1 MVKVM
6 SANVP
11 NMSSK
16 ELLHEVLRRNCVRN
30 IAAETGLTSSMIYKW
45 MEEGESHRAN
55 PLERSAALM
64 RATADDR
71 VIQWL
76 CAQRDGFFVRNP
88 VVAASRAANA
98 SLAKLDLTQ
107 AEHTIQRNIGE
118 LELALVDA
126 LEKPDSW
133 SRVEKLGA
141 CWEVLKS
148 SGERL
153 VRTLKHGEFRRQLMA
168 WLLKFYPVYDAL
180 TPGGLV

>member
-1 MVKVM
+1 MK
-6 SANVP
+6 SY
-11 NMSSK
+11 
-16 ELLHEVLRRNCVRN
+16 EVLRQAFKKAGCKKV
-30 IAAETGLTSSMIYKW
+30 AAEMNLSLSLVHQWSRGSSGKSVARSPLDGTAQLQQITGDLGM
-45 MEEGESHRAN
+45 
-55 PLERSAALM
+55 
-64 RATADDR
+64 
-71 VIQWL
+71 VQWL
-76 CAQRDGFFVRNP
+76 CAQADGFFVPNP
-88 VVAASRAANA
+88 VASRAAKA
-98 SLAKLDLTQ
+98 SLAKLDLTL
-107 AEHTIQRNIGE
+107 AEHALQRNIGE

-141 CWEVLKS
+141 CWEVLKA